1 MTTVQE
7 TIMTKPALSQPDAD
21 VVQLLLEHDE
31 CSVVQLEEY
40 LHVTATAVRQRL
52 TRLMAAGLVDR
63 TTESGGRG
71 RPVHQYRLTG
81 SGRKAVGN
89 NLADFAG
96 ALWQQIQNIP
106 DDTVRQTIIAG
117 AAESLAE
124 TYCASIDG
132 QSIEDRIRSVA
143 SFFNDREIPVS
154 VEENNG
160 GLPTLKILACPYPD
174 LVNDNHELCEMERQL
189 FSKVTGGSFELCQC
203 RQDGDQCCKFQASA
217 SSTKWIKFRSK
228 SE

>member
-1 MTTVQE
+1 MSAVRKL
-7 TIMTKPALSQPDAD
+7 IMLKTALSQPDAD
-21 VVQLLLEHDE
+21 VVQLLLEHEE
-31 CSVVQLEEY
+31 CSIAELET
-40 LHVTATAVRQRL
+40 LLFVTATAVRQRL

-63 TTESGGRG
+63 TTESEGRG
-71 RPVHQYRLTG
+71 RPVHRYQLTN

-96 ALWQQIQNIP
+96 ALWQQIQKIP
-106 DDTVRQTIIAG
+106 DDTVRESIIAG

-132 QSIEDRIRSVA
+132 QTIEDRIRSVA
-143 SFFNDREIPVS
+143 SFFSDREVPVS
-154 VEENNG
+154 VEENND

-174 LVNDNHELCEMERQL
+174 LANDNHEVCEMERQL

-217 SSTKWIKFRSK
+217 SSK
-228 SE
+228 